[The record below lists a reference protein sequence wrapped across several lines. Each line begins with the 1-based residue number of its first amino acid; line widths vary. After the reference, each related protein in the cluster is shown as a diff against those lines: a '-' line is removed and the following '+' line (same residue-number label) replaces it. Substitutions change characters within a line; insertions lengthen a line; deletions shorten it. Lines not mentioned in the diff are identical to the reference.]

1 MGGYFI
7 GMDVGGTHMRLLFE
21 SANGTAALYEGAGCS
36 VSVVG
41 FDATRTAY
49 EKVVQR
55 ALRENG
61 RDAKDCLSLCVGAAG
76 VDSEALRLQ
85 YLRIFEE
92 LGFVRERVHI
102 FNDSELFLHL
112 SDEGAHVVSVAGTG
126 AISIGRSEGGRI
138 VRCGGWGHL
147 LSDEGS
153 GSYLVMRALT
163 EIIHHLDG
171 CESCPILAD
180 LFRQESGLANQHD
193 IAQFYFRHVAQKGD
207 LARYAYILD
216 RAAESGDPTARRIL
230 KEAAECIFRSIMTV
244 SEAVRPA
251 NGRAF
256 DIILWG
262 SVLIKSALIR
272 THVTE
277 LVQRTY
283 RQARV
288 NVADQ
293 EAVRVALDIAKR
305 LYSEQSKP
313 RLDALSQC
321 KP

>member
-1 MGGYFI
+1 MDGYFI

-21 SANGTAALYEGAGCS
+21 SADGKAALYEGSGCS

-49 EKVVQR
+49 AKVVQR
-55 ALRENG
+55 ALSENG

-85 YLRIFEE
+85 YLKIFED
-92 LGFVRERVHI
+92 LGFARERVHI
-102 FNDSELFLHL
+102 YNDSELFLHL
-112 SDEGAHVVSVAGTG
+112 RSDGVLVVSVAGTG

-147 LSDEGS
+147 LNDEGS
-153 GSYLVMRALT
+153 GSFLVKRALT

-171 CESCPILAD
+171 CVSCPVLAD

-193 IAQFYFRHVAQKGD
+193 IAQYYFRHVAQKGD

-216 RAAESGDPTARRIL
+216 RAAESGDPMAKQIL
-230 KEAAECIFRSIMTV
+230 NEAAECIFRSIRTV

-251 NGRAF
+251 DGRAF

-262 SVLIKSALIR
+262 SVLIKSVLIR
-272 THVTE
+272 TRVTE
-277 LVQRTY
+277 LVQKTY
-283 RQARV
+283 RQARI

-293 EAVRVALDIAKR
+293 KAVRVALDIAKR
-305 LYSEQSKP
+305 RYSEQSTP
-313 RLDALSQC
+313 CLDALSQC